1 MYPLQDKDLDRLSR
15 EAAEQFEVEPG
26 GSGWEHL
33 EKRLDREL
41 PQKKDRRRF
50 LFWLFF
56 ISLATGG
63 TLVAILKN
71 KVPATTLANNEIA
84 ISTPASKTTAANS
97 ASGINNSNAAN
108 EETAIKTD
116 ATVKNNTTNTS
127 PVVTTDKTQP
137 AQNGQPVTTQQQAA
151 QVSKQTI
158 AGTGTD
164 KTNQKEPST
173 GLTQQTTPDDQKD
186 ASASATGN
194 KTAGN
199 KKTKT
204 VPTVIHQQ
212 PVGLNYALTGSDK
225 NSLKNNR
232 NRYNQPKQKHGRPQ
246 RTGND
251 LTAQSPRDNNIN
263 NTTSGK
269 DLATNNPVTEQPTPV
284 ESPDKSDAP
293 AASNANTTPD
303 PATATDKNTTAP
315 AVVDSAAKPAAQLPA
330 KKEEPKKPHNYKQP
344 LEIGLLAGPD
354 ASTVSFGSLYKAGY
368 NFGLQVGYRFN
379 NRWSVNTA
387 IIYTKKFYKA
397 DSQYFHPKNNWGGAW
412 KPSDV
417 DGNCAMW
424 EIPVNVRYDVAYNDK
439 RRWFV
444 STGLSTYL
452 MKSENYSLNF
462 RSMGGGIYS
471 STYKSDSNSNYIFS
485 ILNLSVGFERSLGK
499 HFSIQAEPYLKIPM
513 KGLGYGNMRM
523 DSYGALFSLKY
534 KPTFR
539 SKYK

>member
-26 GSGWEHL
+26 VSGWEHL

-56 ISLATGG
+56 ISVATGG
-63 TLVAILKN
+63 TLVGILKN
-71 KVPATTLANNEIA
+71 KVPATTLAKDEIA
-84 ISTPASKTTAANS
+84 ISTPANKTTAANTTVT
-97 ASGINNSNAAN
+97 NNSNTAN
-108 EETAIKTD
+108 E
-116 ATVKNNTTNTS
+116 
-127 PVVTTDKTQP
+127 
-137 AQNGQPVTTQQQAA
+137 QPVATQQITEANRTQQEVAHD
-151 QVSKQTI
+151 SKQTGTKQTI
-158 AGTGTD
+158 VGTGTD
-164 KTNQKEPST
+164 KPDQKASST
-173 GLTQQTTPDDQKD
+173 QLTQQTTSNNQKD
-186 ASASATGN
+186 VPVSAAGN
-194 KTAGN
+194 KTAGS
-199 KKTKT
+199 KKAKT
-204 VPTVIHQQ
+204 VPTIIDQQ
-212 PVGLNYALTGSDK
+212 PVGLNYAVTGSDN

-232 NRYNQPKQKHGRPQ
+232 NRYNQPKQKQGRSP

-251 LTAQSPRDNNIN
+251 LTAQSPRDNNLN
-263 NTTSGK
+263 HTTSGK
-269 DLATNNPVTEQPTPV
+269 DLAANTTVTEQPIPV
-284 ESPDKSDAP
+284 ELPDKNDVP
-293 AASNANTTPD
+293 AANNANTTPD
-303 PATATDKNTTAP
+303 PATATDKNTTVP
-315 AVVDSAAKPAAQLPA
+315 AAVDSTAKPAAQQPA

-397 DSQYFHPKNNWGGAW
+397 DSQYFHPKNSWGGAW

-424 EIPVNVRYDVAYNDK
+424 EIPVNVRYDLAYNDK

-452 MKSENYSLNF
+452 MKSEDYSLNF

-471 STYKSDSNSNYIFS
+471 TTYKSDSNSNYIFS

-534 KPTFR
+534 RPTFR